1 MAVCLLPAESAR
13 PPATDK
19 HHSFLGKKT
28 IGPCYGKRPELP
40 TFHFLATN
48 FFSRTLFEQ
57 VDRSVDKSCPT
68 HRTGVRH
75 GVSTSVLFVDLL
87 RPTRRIA
94 VAGLVSPKCRAS
106 DILMRRIA
114 ETTLQNRL
122 RIASAG
128 LALVRIGQ
136 TFPDPNLAET
146 MQQRF
151 RLIPPDLD
159 QFNQRLATVLIEHRE
174 RIGRAALC
182 KHHLED
188 SEPDLLPLLRQD
200 RAAGLSAPPQTDQ

>member
-1 MAVCLLPAESAR
+1 MA
-13 PPATDK
+13 
-19 HHSFLGKKT
+19 F
-28 IGPCYGKRPELP
+28 
-40 TFHFLATN
+40 
-48 FFSRTLFEQ
+48 
-57 VDRSVDKSCPT
+57 
-68 HRTGVRH
+68 
-75 GVSTSVLFVDLL
+75 STSVLFVDLL

-122 RIASAG
+122 GIASAG

-136 TFPDPNLAET
+136 TLPDPNLAET